1 MTKQELIEQTN
12 EIARAMCGYY
22 NDGKC
27 MLKSN
32 GPCEKFTTQQ
42 CSYKEDAEMLVYAG
56 YRKVL
61 LDKQENNELAEKI
74 KQAKID
80 VLNEVKK
87 RIYDISPY
95 NPLVTKDNVK
105 RFIDK
110 LIEEVENG
118 TNS

>member
-32 GPCEKFTTQQ
+32 GPCDKFNTQQ

-61 LDKQENNELAEKI
+61 LNKHENNELAEKI

-80 VLNEVKK
+80 VLNELKDMLDNK
-87 RIYDISPY
+87 PDGWSYTIY
-95 NPLVTKDNVK
+95 
-105 RFIDK
+105 IDK
-110 LIEEVENG
+110 IIKDIENG
-118 TNS
+118 KDIG